1 MALFGAGSIYSVPFT
16 ASVTT
21 AGSFDLLGVLAPN
34 NSQVVLRSLTL
45 GAVSSAGTQASQVE
59 IDIFRGSTASST
71 SAAITPVQVLA
82 STSPAPLVAGS
93 VVTGPSSGLVSTASA
108 TLLHRDSWSY
118 AYQSYVYP
126 PNPSDFTFLARCDVS
141 QRLHVRMSVP
151 DKAITVAIQRDMGV
165 PPEAPMARRPSSE

>member
-45 GAVSSAGTQASQVE
+45 GAVSSAGTQASLVE

-151 DKAITVAIQRDMGV
+151 DKAITVVGTAYLH
-165 PPEAPMARRPSSE
+165 EAGRLTNP